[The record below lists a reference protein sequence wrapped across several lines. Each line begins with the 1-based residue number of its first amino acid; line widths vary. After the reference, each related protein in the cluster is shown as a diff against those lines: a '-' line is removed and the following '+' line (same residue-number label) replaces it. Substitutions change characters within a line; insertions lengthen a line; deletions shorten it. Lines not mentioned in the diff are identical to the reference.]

1 MERKTVGCKWVFT
14 IKHKVNGS
22 MERYKAKLIVK
33 GFTQTYERLR
43 GDIYLCSKDE
53 LCLSPTFCAANLDW
67 LLQQLDV
74 KNAFLYGDLE
84 EEVYMQLPPGSEF
97 SSAKGKVCKLKKALY
112 GLKYRMR
119 AWFERFS

>member
-43 GDIYLCSKDE
+43 GDIYL
-53 LCLSPTFCAANLDW
+53 
-67 LLQQLDV
+67 
-74 KNAFLYGDLE
+74 
-84 EEVYMQLPPGSEF
+84 
-97 SSAKGKVCKLKKALY
+97 
-112 GLKYRMR
+112 
-119 AWFERFS
+119 